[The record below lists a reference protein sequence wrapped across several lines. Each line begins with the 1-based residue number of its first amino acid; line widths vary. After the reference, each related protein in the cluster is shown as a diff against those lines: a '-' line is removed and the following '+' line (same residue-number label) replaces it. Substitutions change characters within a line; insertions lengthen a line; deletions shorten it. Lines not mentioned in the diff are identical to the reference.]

1 MDSYHK
7 GLNGLQAIWATES
20 TMDTDWVLP
29 NDIMQ
34 TLEAVGKA

>member
-1 MDSYHK
+1 MDAYRK
-7 GLNGLQAIWATES
+7 GLNGLQAIWVNIKYHGH
-20 TMDTDWVLP
+20 WVLP

>member
-1 MDSYHK
+1 MDVYHK
-7 GLNGLQAIWATES
+7 GLNGLQAIWANRKYHGHQ
-20 TMDTDWVLP
+20 VLP